1 MPSSHCSKTAACL
14 NALPEGN
21 NHIRL
26 ITDTKMALRGAM
38 TMTMITIW
46 WLQKSAKDCNKQA
59 NHSQKA
65 KQYEVKEQ
73 YQIRISGKVCS
84 LI

>member
-1 MPSSHCSKTAACL
+1 
-14 NALPEGN
+14 
-21 NHIRL
+21 
-26 ITDTKMALRGAM
+26 
-38 TMTMITIW
+38 MTMITIW

-84 LI
+84 LIKHIMWPIIIGLHIPRQHYLY